1 MRVFFVLFWE
11 SIRIALA
18 ELRQNKLRSFLSLLG
33 VTIGIFC
40 IISVLSAVSS
50 MKMHLNNS
58 LSKLGND
65 FVMVE
70 KWPWAF
76 DDPNYPWWKY
86 VNRPVPDREELSRIQ
101 SEVLGCSNANLE
113 INDNKEIYI
122 KYGSNQ
128 IDNAQ
133 VMAVTKEYALMN
145 DIKIGA
151 GRFLSA
157 TEMDNGAP
165 MIVLG
170 FDIAKELGNGQANTM
185 LGQWISIFGRKLR
198 VEASSSNKAIACSL
212 PTSTRSAYSPTI
224 IISRSATSTTKT

>member
-1 MRVFFVLFWE
+1 MRLFFVLFWE

-50 MKMHLNNS
+50 MKMHLNDS

-76 DDPNYPWWKY
+76 DDPNYAWWKY

-101 SEVLGCSNANLE
+101 AGVPGCANANLE
-113 INDNKEIYI
+113 IND
-122 KYGSNQ
+122 
-128 IDNAQ
+128 
-133 VMAVTKEYALMN
+133 
-145 DIKIGA
+145 
-151 GRFLSA
+151 
-157 TEMDNGAP
+157 
-165 MIVLG
+165 
-170 FDIAKELGNGQANTM
+170 
-185 LGQWISIFGRKLR
+185 
-198 VEASSSNKAIACSL
+198 
-212 PTSTRSAYSPTI
+212 
-224 IISRSATSTTKT
+224 

>member
-1 MRVFFVLFWE
+1 MRLFFVLFWE

-50 MKMHLNNS
+50 MKMHLNDS

-76 DDPNYPWWKY
+76 DDPNYAWWKY

-101 SEVLGCSNANLE
+101 AGVPGCANANLE
-113 INDNKEIYI
+113 INDNKEIHL
-122 KYGSNQ
+122 KFGNNQ

-133 VMAVTKEYALMN
+133 IMAVTKEYALMN
-145 DIKIGA
+145 DLKIGI

-157 TEMDNGAP
+157 NEMDNGAP
-165 MIVLG
+165 LIVLG
-170 FDIAKELGNGQANTM
+170 YSIAKELGNGQASM
-185 LGQWISIFGRKLR
+185 VLGQWISILGRKMR
-198 VEASSSNKAIACSL
+198 VVGVFEEQGNSMLSL
-212 PTSTRSAYSPTI
+212 I
-224 IISRSATSTTKT
+224 HI